1 MAFRNNNHLTDFIL
15 NYTNHSTV
23 IYKKIEKLIS
33 RLIEC
38 LLT

>member
-1 MAFRNNNHLTDFIL
+1 MITKKKSRNNDRLTNFVL

-33 RLIEC
+33 R
-38 LLT
+38 